1 MGTFIQRFCN
11 NVAACFLTH
20 NYDID
25 YSIGK
30 NYETYVHSLICSVL
44 SFCLPVLLTA
54 QIVVDFEDIN
64 LSTPDS
70 FIAET
75 FESGGVTFSG
85 TLPFHLVL
93 YLVNRTLS

>member
-1 MGTFIQRFCN
+1 MKLTF
-11 NVAACFLTH
+11 
-20 NYDID
+20 
-25 YSIGK
+25 
-30 NYETYVHSLICSVL
+30 VHSLICSVL

-70 FIAET
+70 FIAES
-75 FESGGVTFSG
+75 FVSGGVTLVDRSLILEFTKVMLLATLLLIR